1 MGTPYKGIRK
11 LRIYK
16 DRFGIEVRVHTRP
29 FCTAVHPQEVTLSNP
44 KEHCERRKEGEVRER
59 DRDRAGAVERE
70 PQIQENTKLMEY
82 MQYIRDLVLMKRR
95 CNISNSLATY

>member
-1 MGTPYKGIRK
+1 M
-11 LRIYK
+11 
-16 DRFGIEVRVHTRP
+16 HTRP
-29 FCTAVHPQEVTLSNP
+29 FCTAVHTQEVTLSNP
-44 KEHCERRKEGEVRER
+44 KGHCERRKEGEVRER

-95 CNISNSLATY
+95 CKISNSLATY

>member
-1 MGTPYKGIRK
+1 MEKVYEEKWIREDVLRRYSQKEEREKEEEKERERVGKGE
-11 LRIYK
+11 
-16 DRFGIEVRVHTRP
+16 G
-29 FCTAVHPQEVTLSNP
+29 
-44 KEHCERRKEGEVRER
+44 RREEGEERER